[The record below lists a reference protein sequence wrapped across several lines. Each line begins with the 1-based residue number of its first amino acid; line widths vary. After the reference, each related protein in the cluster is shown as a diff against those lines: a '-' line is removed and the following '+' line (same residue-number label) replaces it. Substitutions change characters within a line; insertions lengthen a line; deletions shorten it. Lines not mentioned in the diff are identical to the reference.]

1 MLIQENKQTN
11 KQVLS
16 KRQVFAR
23 NKKPWILVAIY
34 FLENCS
40 KYIKRQHQINQRLSS
55 LENRIKYDNSSS
67 HTAPKKKNPTRNLS
81 HKKSFLKKKFGSKT
95 YQNQFRAKHLKDFHI
110 YIKRSNNSNTNKNNN
125 NHTW

>member
-81 HKKSFLKKKFGSKT
+81 HKKSFLKKKIWVQNVSKSISSK
-95 YQNQFRAKHLKDFHI
+95 AP
-110 YIKRSNNSNTNKNNN
+110 KRFSYLHQKIQ
-125 NHTW
+125 